1 MSIAI
6 SALRSLNIFH
16 KQTVQLSSHFSLVN
30 RIHANSKA
38 SFGFS
43 EPGTSTL
50 RIRGENGGDGTEK
63 DVDEDEIE
71 SRGESSMPERFRY
84 LMKEAPEKP
93 LRWPLFIV
101 LAFLLYA
108 WRTVLW
114 ELSNWMKPVTYV
126 LEPLFIS
133 IGFIFRIA
141 FASILHLL
149 TYPLVA
155 SVSFVDTTLHN
166 IHALYSLV
174 INQAPIQ
181 ELTKMII
188 LASFVLFMAKSVV
201 PDSVNSQP
209 YLLTIS
215 AVIGFLAVRGYISEP
230 LFWTLLIGLFS
241 FGRWVKKRDYVSS
254 TLPVAA
260 VLAAVGEPWVQAVVM
275 VSYLTLAI
283 VQHSRKPID
292 QKEGEGPQWQRGFR
306 LL

>member
-1 MSIAI
+1 MSIGI
-6 SALRSLNIFH
+6 SALRSPNIFH

-30 RIHANSKA
+30 RIHVNSKA

-50 RIRGENGGDGTEK
+50 RLREETGAGGTEK
-63 DVDEDEIE
+63 DVDEGEME

-114 ELSNWMKPVTYV
+114 ELSNWIKPVAYV
-126 LEPLFIS
+126 LEPVFIS
-133 IGFIFRIA
+133 IGFILRIA

-155 SVSFVDTTLHN
+155 SVSFVETTLHN
-166 IHALYSLV
+166 IQALYSLV

-188 LASFVLFMAKSVV
+188 LASFVVFMAKSVV
-201 PDSVNSQP
+201 PYSVNSQP
-209 YLLTIS
+209 YLLT
-215 AVIGFLAVRGYISEP
+215 
-230 LFWTLLIGLFS
+230 
-241 FGRWVKKRDYVSS
+241 VS
-254 TLPVAA
+254 
-260 VLAAVGEPWVQAVVM
+260 G
-275 VSYLTLAI
+275 
-283 VQHSRKPID
+283 
-292 QKEGEGPQWQRGFR
+292 
-306 LL
+306 